1 MPYVLEQNFSQHL
14 VFLIDFFGFWG
25 TLIDLGVLTL
35 LSFLQTINFTIKYA
49 QFVALFSASFSA
61 LRFPFAFKGSQGCF
75 TRRFKKALFKDD
87 AQKIS
92 KIFG

>member
-25 TLIDLGVLTL
+25 TLIY
-35 LSFLQTINFTIKYA
+35 INFTIKYA

-75 TRRFKKALFKDD
+75 TRHCVCVDKGTF
-87 AQKIS
+87 
-92 KIFG
+92 